1 MPYATVDFSNLQL
14 SFSENCP
21 AELMTD
27 STEISTQV
35 LTPVDQ
41 QDVATLQKKTYCHLL
56 TLKPKRR
63 PSGIKFQSK

>member
-27 STEISTQV
+27 STEITTQV

-41 QDVATLQKKTYCHLL
+41 QDAATLQKKHVVIC
-56 TLKPKRR
+56 
-63 PSGIKFQSK
+63 